1 MINKSRAKINRI
13 KEIKDSAQGKKFVS
27 KEEALQVF
35 ITAKNEMDSLYASY
49 DKQTIQIE
57 EFFKQ
62 IKKNIIEARVCMSTN
77 MDVIHAQEFFQSGI
91 TQHFLQL

>member
-1 MINKSRAKINRI
+1 
-13 KEIKDSAQGKKFVS
+13 
-27 KEEALQVF
+27 
-35 ITAKNEMDSLYASY
+35 MDSLYASY

-91 TQHFLQL
+91 TQHFLQLQEDRFDHVEEIQIEVLW